1 MLASVLGHL
10 RHNLVAYIALLVA
23 LSGSSYAAAPLIS
36 GSQVKPHSI
45 PKNRLTNKAI
55 GQLKGNRGPR
65 GLRGA
70 TGPPGPA
77 VVLTY
82 VYSPPLPLPAGT
94 ERVAVAFCPPG
105 TVALGGGGI
114 TAGSPGFTNT
124 GANISA
130 SAWAGPESG
139 PPDQWYVSAN
149 NESAS
154 DTTFSAAAVCA
165 RATAVGFT
173 ASASLLSSPIR
184 K

>member
-36 GSQVKPHSI
+36 GSQIKPHSI

-55 GQLKGNRGPR
+55 AQLKGNRGPR

-70 TGPPGPA
+70 TGPAGP
-77 VVLTY
+77 VGLTY

-94 ERVAVAFCPPG
+94 GRVAVAFCPPG

-114 TAGSPGFTNT
+114 TAGSPSFTNT

-130 SAWAGPESG
+130 SAWASSRAGFA
-139 PPDQWYVSAN
+139 PDQWWVSAN
-149 NESAS
+149 NASAS
-154 DTTFSAAAVCA
+154 ATTFSAAAVCA
-165 RATAVGFT
+165 PATVAGST
-173 ASASLLSSPIR
+173 AFGIAP
-184 K
+184 

>member
-1 MLASVLGHL
+1 MLASALRHL

-36 GSQVKPHSI
+36 GSQIKPHSI

-55 GQLKGNRGPR
+55 AQLKGNRGPR
-65 GLRGA
+65 GVRGA
-70 TGPPGPA
+70 TGPAGP

-82 VYSPPLPLPAGT
+82 VHSQPLPLPAGT

-114 TAGSPGFTNT
+114 TAGSPSFTNT

-139 PPDQWYVSAN
+139 PPNQWFVSAN
-149 NESAS
+149 NASAS
-154 DTTFSAAAVCA
+154 DTTFGAAAVCA
-165 RATAVGFT
+165 PATVGRLYGLGV
-173 ASASLLSSPIR
+173 AP
-184 K
+184 